1 MEAELTSDSLSSE
14 ELFADDEALE
24 AKDEDEEQ
32 DDMSSSLS
40 VRELFR
46 LRLLQI
52 NSTFLSFRRWRCD
65 LRRKRAAKALGKA
78 TLPVWQ

>member
-1 MEAELTSDSLSSE
+1 MEVELTSDSLSSE

-46 LRLLQI
+46 LRLVTNQFNI
-52 NSTFLSFRRWRCD
+52 F
-65 LRRKRAAKALGKA
+65 
-78 TLPVWQ
+78 VIQEVEM